1 MHHRIITLT
10 ILVFISLGLAAFSR
24 YVGQVVA
31 PFVVDAKAPA
41 TNPNPPALRILNEH
55 EASGFRLWRSGSNP
69 TTTTLYVPLLLR
81 NWQAPYPRLVW
92 GTQFGPH
99 QEEHDSLYSQ
109 LVEHELPLV
118 KAAGFTSIRTHLY
131 WREVE
136 PVNTTPEGYDWSKYD
151 QRLQDFRQ
159 FGLEPLVSLV
169 AYPLWA
175 TRYYC
180 GGGLL
185 PGMEAEWREFV
196 RALVRRYSAPPY
208 DVHLWEIGNEM
219 DGETEVDPEED
230 NERPPDQGGGQPTWP
245 FGGCWGDMAPEYVAF
260 LRAAY
265 EEIKAVDPAATVMM
279 GGLAYAVFDKW
290 FIRDF
295 FDNFLAAG
303 GGTYTDVIS
312 FHWFPYR
319 QPWATAAEKADE
331 LRGIMAAHGVYHKP
345 LWLTETY
352 MWDRDGDTQTRDLRF
367 TFITQELPRALG
379 SGAVERV
386 YWFGFWDFDPAITT
400 FDRGLTTVDHQPK
413 PGLKAFE
420 IMAGFVNGYPHPPP
434 AIPAGV
440 EAYRF
445 LRPESD
451 QETWALWSTTGQTET
466 ITLAV
471 SGSTVQAVEIQ
482 AGDTY
487 TTTRAIT
494 TTVTIE
500 DGQITLS
507 VGPQTRFLRVG
518 KGSP

>member
-1 MHHRIITLT
+1 MYHRNVTPIAWL
-10 ILVFISLGLAAFSR
+10 LAGLGALLLALGAR
-24 YVGQVVA
+24 PAAGWPVA
-31 PFVVDAKAPA
+31 PQELPVPRTQTTPGFGPW
-41 TNPNPPALRILNEH
+41 ALI
-55 EASGFRLWRSGSNP
+55 SNP
-69 TTTTLYVPLLLR
+69 ATTTLYVPLLLR
-81 NWQAPYPRLVW
+81 NWQAPYPKLVW

-99 QEEHDSLYSQ
+99 QEEHEPLYTQ

-118 KAAGFTSIRTHLY
+118 KAAGFTSIRPHLS

-136 PVNTTPEGYDWSKYD
+136 PENATPDSYDWSKYD
-151 QRLQDFRQ
+151 RRLQDFKQ
-159 FGLEPLVSLV
+159 FGLDPMISIVD
-169 AYPLWA
+169 YPAWA

-196 RALVRRYSAPPY
+196 RAVTQRYSAPPY
-208 DVHLWEIGNEM
+208 DVHLWEIGNEV
-219 DGETEVDPEED
+219 DGETEVDPDED
-230 NERPPDQGGGQPTWP
+230 NGRPPEQGGGQPTWP

-265 EEIKAVDPAATVMM
+265 EEIKAVDPTATVMM
-279 GGLAYAVFDKW
+279 GGLAYAEFERW
-290 FIRDF
+290 FIREF
-295 FDNFLAAG
+295 FDDFLAAG
-303 GGTYTDVIS
+303 GGAYTDVIN

-319 QPWATAAEKADE
+319 QPWATAGEKAAE
-331 LRGIMAAHGVYHKP
+331 LRDMAAAHGVYHKP

-413 PGLKAFE
+413 PGLKVFE
-420 IMAGFVNGYPHPPP
+420 IMADFVKGEPQPPL
-434 AIPAGV
+434 GV
-440 EAYRF
+440 PGGIEAYRF
-445 LRPESD
+445 LQPESD

-466 ITLAV
+466 ITLRV
-471 SGSTVQAVEIQ
+471 SGSQLKVTEIQ

-487 TTTRAIT
+487 TSTHAIT
-494 TTVTIE
+494 TTFTIE
-500 DGQITLS
+500 DGQIILD
-507 VGPQTRFLRVG
+507 VGPRTRFLRVE
-518 KGSP
+518 K